1 MNKHP
6 LLVENENKRL
16 NIPLL
21 LLICFAMFEAWQMW
35 VVYYSGK
42 TLSLDGR
49 TDLPINID
57 NFTIFISAGYI
68 LSILVM
74 IFLPAII
81 VWTERITA
89 SVALL
94 SALALFLPLSL
105 QALTFALYLQFFCC
119 CFMIGFETAII
130 VGLLKEKTAV
140 LHLTAAYGI
149 ANFLIALLQNDFFH
163 VTFSIFRL
171 FAVIALVLMLVFF
184 WKLPARSWPRSVTK
198 ADGLV
203 APKPMFAGVLLWTAM
218 ACFVILFGNAAAED
232 VRHGIFTYYTASAIS
247 AFITFFLWKYFG
259 ISPFRSVYAMVA
271 LGVMGFIV
279 KIASLQIPQL
289 SLVSCAFLGAGSM
302 GCWLNPLFGTVL
314 VSKQYPSR
322 FVSPGIIGVAFLTV
336 LIHYLLLNALRNNIN
351 LLYIVYLAISVAAV
365 ILYFIL
371 EPYLLYSF
379 RGRTLQ
385 DVIGVIAEDTDE
397 DRPAP
402 VSAPIVRT
410 AAEKPAPPL
419 DKSLQEQRMKI
430 LLTHTLE
437 PLTGREYQLADCIMR
452 GLRRSEI
459 AEEMDIKPETISKY
473 RQNIYSKFDIHSRKE
488 LFSLA
493 ETLDREWPGKN
504 GD

>member
-1 MNKHP
+1 MNQHP
-6 LLVENENKRL
+6 LLVENEDKRL
-16 NIPLL
+16 NIRLP
-21 LLICFAMFEAWQMW
+21 LLICFAMFAAWQMG
-35 VVYYSGK
+35 VVYFSGK

-49 TDLPINID
+49 TDLPISID

-74 IFLPAII
+74 IFIPAII
-81 VWTERITA
+81 VWTERVTA
-89 SVALL
+89 SIALL
-94 SALALFLPLSL
+94 SALELFLPLSL

-149 ANFLIALLQNDFFH
+149 GNFLVALLQNDFFT
-163 VTFSIFRL
+163 VTFSVFRL
-171 FAVIALVLMLVFF
+171 FAVIALVLMLIFF
-184 WKLPARSWPRSVTK
+184 WKLPAGSWPRSVK
-198 ADGLV
+198 KSDGLV
-203 APKPMFAGVLLWTAM
+203 APKPMFASVLLWTAM
-218 ACFVILFGNAAAED
+218 ACFVILFGNAAAES
-232 VRHGIFTYYTASAIS
+232 VRHGVFTYYTASAIS

-279 KIASLQIPQL
+279 KIASLQIPPL

-336 LIHYLLLNALRNNIN
+336 LIHFLLLNALRNNVN
-351 LLYIVYLAISVAAV
+351 LLYIVYLTISVATV

-379 RGRTLQ
+379 RGRTLH
-385 DVIGVIAEDTDE
+385 DVIGIVAEDAEEEESGRKDDGTKTIPEEPALPKDE
-397 DRPAP
+397 SFHKR
-402 VSAPIVRT
+402 
-410 AAEKPAPPL
+410 
-419 DKSLQEQRMKI
+419 RMKN
-430 LLTHTLE
+430 LMMHSLS
-437 PLTGREYQLADCIMR
+437 PLTRREYQLADCIMR

-493 ETLDREWPGKN
+493 EKLDRNWLN
-504 GD
+504 ST